1 MITSKKFFS
10 LLVLALFLPP
20 QAAQAY
26 GNSEI
31 AEALAYSGCT
41 FGLALDV
48 KQFGMQ
54 QSVDSGLNL
63 GLSYRIIDG
72 RESVAAIDKMD
83 TPKGRTGYQHLLQS
97 WATAGILS
105 SKWKSLETTYEKG
118 LLAGLNR
125 WRTGGSFGVSGDAA
139 NSVAVPKLTA
149 LCRVAQIAVTS
160 KAKKAKMPLRQYII
174 KVSGQYLPPLP

>member
-1 MITSKKFFS
+1 
-10 LLVLALFLPP
+10 
-20 QAAQAY
+20 
-26 GNSEI
+26 
-31 AEALAYSGCT
+31 
-41 FGLALDV
+41 
-48 KQFGMQ
+48 MQ

-63 GLSYRIIDG
+63 GLSYRIIDE
-72 RESVAAIDKMD
+72 RESVAAIDKIY

-105 SKWKSLETTYEKG
+105 SKWRSLETTYEKG
-118 LLAGLNR
+118 LLAGLKR
-125 WRTGGSFGVSGDAA
+125 WRTGGSLGVSGDAA
-139 NSVAVPKLTA
+139 NSAAVPKLTA